1 VWHVSLTR
9 TCVGAIQEHT
19 VLTCFKHFSCDMK
32 LHTAKKEK
40 ERDLVWATELWCQGY
55 AGTAA
60 LAKRKLAILFQ
71 Q

>member
-1 VWHVSLTR
+1 
-9 TCVGAIQEHT
+9 
-19 VLTCFKHFSCDMK
+19 MK